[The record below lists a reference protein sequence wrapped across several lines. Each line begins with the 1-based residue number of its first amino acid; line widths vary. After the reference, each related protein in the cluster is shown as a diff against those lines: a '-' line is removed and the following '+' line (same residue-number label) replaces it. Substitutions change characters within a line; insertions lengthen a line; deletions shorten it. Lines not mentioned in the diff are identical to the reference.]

1 MEKIGMGIKAVYR
14 MTISLVAAAT
24 LSILFIMSLISTC
37 YLTSEEYEITFFCKD
52 NYLLNI
58 MLLIGSVT
66 LLLFLKKLKLWR
78 KFSGWLVVDSNFLRI
93 KTILL
98 GLLLASCLTWV
109 FMTQF
114 VPGSDQLD
122 VMSSA
127 YKLRH
132 YDYSMLQAGG
142 YLDLWPNQIGLS
154 LIEYYFGCVFGDYNV
169 IGFQL
174 MNCFGVVLLYKK
186 LVDVMDLFETSR
198 LSQVITLICGILF
211 LPFIIYTSFVYGT
224 IWSIALAVFAFDS
237 EVRFLRTHSL
247 VRVLLSII
255 AIGFG
260 FQVKNNV
267 LIIFIAMIIYGLVMS
282 LKDKASILR
291 GLAFVLSLSLSML
304 VFEWTP
310 KAILESKTGYTLN
323 QGVSSWAFIAMGLQ
337 DEQHAPGWSNGYN
350 YETYYAS
357 NCITEIQAEKA
368 KNDISDRV
376 AVFKD
381 NSHYAFEFFSQKIAS
396 MWTEPT
402 YQSFWISQIR
412 KHRVD
417 FPAWLEQFMGATG
430 YSIASTAL
438 GFYQLLLF
446 FGCLMW
452 LLLVEKKNF
461 VEQSFFM
468 LCIIGGFIF
477 HMFWEAK
484 SQYSITYVVL
494 MIPMAVLGL
503 EMLIKKLEKR
513 NIDVLEDKSVRI
525 KKVMEHSYVAVICI
539 VVIAGYLAIYAIDG
553 THCLTYDDGYYEL
566 YLNQIVMPD
575 NSESVL
581 EINILRAEK
590 EYYKNRTEVFEQVI
604 IENGLEW

>member
-1 MEKIGMGIKAVYR
+1 MV
-14 MTISLVAAAT
+14 
-24 LSILFIMSLISTC
+24 
-37 YLTSEEYEITFFCKD
+37 
-52 NYLLNI
+52 
-58 MLLIGSVT
+58 
-66 LLLFLKKLKLWR
+66 LLFALC
-78 KFSGWLVVDSNFLRI
+78 I
-93 KTILL
+93 
-98 GLLLASCLTWV
+98 AWV

-114 VPGSDQLD
+114 VPGLDQLD

-154 LIEYYFGCVFGDYNV
+154 FIEYYLGSVFGDYNV

-174 MNCFGVVLLYKK
+174 MNCFGAVLLYKK
-186 LVDVMDLFETSR
+186 LVDVMGLFEASR
-198 LSQVITLICGILF
+198 LSQVVTLMSGMLF
-211 LPFIIYTSFVYGT
+211 LPFIMYTSFVYGT

-247 VRVLLSII
+247 VRALISII

-267 LIIFIAMIIYGLVMS
+267 LIIFIGMIIYGIVMS

-310 KAILESKTGYTLN
+310 KAILESKTGYTLD
-323 QGVSSWAFIAMGLQ
+323 QGVSSLAFVAMGLQ

-350 YETYYAS
+350 YETYYDS
-357 NCITEIQAEKA
+357 NCITEVQAEQA
-368 KNDISDRV
+368 KDDISDRV
-376 AVFKD
+376 AVFKE

-446 FGCLMW
+446 FGCLVW
-452 LLLVEKKNF
+452 LLFVEKKTF

-468 LCIIGGFIF
+468 LCIVGGFIF
-477 HMFWEAK
+477 QMFWEAK

-503 EMLIKKLEKR
+503 EMLIKKLDKHSV
-513 NIDVLEDKSVRI
+513 DVLENKSVRL
-525 KKVMEHSYVAVICI
+525 KKIIDQSYVAVVCVI
-539 VVIAGYLAIYAIDG
+539 VMVGYLTVYAIDG
-553 THCLTYDDGYYEL
+553 TQCLTYDDGYYEL

-581 EINILRAEK
+581 EINTMRAEK
-590 EYYKNRTEVFEQVI
+590 DYYKNRAEVFERVI
-604 IENGLEW
+604 IENGIEW